1 MPTNRLRASIR
12 ALTSRISG
20 LIDKGVDRLSAM
32 GVDENTLLL
41 FFALLIGSAVGIAVI
56 AFFKLIDLVQLFSL
70 TAVSRLTDIGSLAII
85 LVVLVGLALTRAIVR
100 YGTADSTGQNIP
112 DVIRAV
118 AKRGGVIH
126 TPHVAVKTI
135 ATALAIGTGG
145 SVGPEGPVVVAG
157 SALGSKIGRLFRS
170 GPQRLRLLVSC
181 GAAAGISAAF
191 NAPIA
196 GVFFSLEKVIGTF
209 GVSAFPPI
217 LVASV
222 IAAAISRSAFG
233 ESPVIFI
240 PTEYSLGGPS
250 ELVMYAVL
258 GIGCGLVSVAFI
270 KFVYK
275 TEDILQRV
283 PRYWPRILIAAVLVG
298 VLNVVFKEALW
309 GRGHETLSI
318 EIVTQRTGLFL
329 LGLCVAKIIA
339 TGLTLSAVRAGGIFA
354 PALVVGATFGGGL
367 ASVAQTYLGLDII
380 PEAFAV
386 VGMAGVVA
394 ATTHAP
400 LTAIMIVFEM
410 TSDYA
415 LILPLMLCGAIAY
428 ITARRLHPNSMYSEW
443 LVRRGENIHAGR
455 DTAILERLLVRDFL
469 DDNPDIIGEDATV
482 KQIMRAIGQSKQI
495 EFPVLDADLK
505 LAGML
510 TYADLR
516 TVLTDTERYSDLVLA
531 GDLAVQQF
539 ESVSPRD
546 SLRAALQ
553 KLAVRGSHVIPVVGE
568 ADPKKLLGV
577 IGRQEILAA
586 YDRELLTQG

>member
-1 MPTNRLRASIR
+1 MSSFPGFRLLTARASRLVDAWVNRL
-12 ALTSRISG
+12 SR
-20 LIDKGVDRLSAM
+20 L

-41 FFALLIGSAVGIAVI
+41 FFALLIGTAVGIAVI
-56 AFFKLIDLVQLFSL
+56 AFYKLIDLVQLVSL
-70 TAVSRLTDIGSLAII
+70 TTVSGLGGTGNLGIVVVVI
-85 LVVLVGLALTRAIVR
+85 LGLVLTRTIIR
-100 YGTADSTGQNIP
+100 FGTGDSEGQNVP
-112 DVIRAV
+112 DVMRAV
-118 AKRGGVIH
+118 AKGGGIVH
-126 TPHVAVKTI
+126 TGPVAIKSA
-135 ATALAIGTGG
+135 ATALAIGAGG
-145 SVGPEGPVVVAG
+145 AVGAEGPLAVAG

-170 GPQRLRLLVSC
+170 RPQRLRLLVSC

-196 GVFFSLEKVIGTF
+196 GVFFALEKIVGSF

-233 ESPVIFI
+233 DSPVIAI
-240 PTEYSLGGPS
+240 PTEYEVGNPS
-250 ELVMYAVL
+250 ELLLYAGL
-258 GIGCGLVSVAFI
+258 GVACGLVAVGFI
-270 KFVYK
+270 RFVYAAETVIHRK
-275 TEDILQRV
+275 EN
-283 PRYWPRILIAAVLVG
+283 YWPRVLIAAMAVAA
-298 VLNVVFKEALW
+298 LNVVFREDLW
-309 GRGHETLSI
+309 GRGHISLSI
-318 EIVTQRTGLFL
+318 EIISARSGLFL
-329 LGLCVAKIIA
+329 LGLCIAKLVA
-339 TGLTLSAVRAGGIFA
+339 TGATLAAARTGGIFT
-354 PALVVGATFGGGL
+354 PALVIGATLAGGL
-367 ASVAQTYLGLDII
+367 ATLGRDVLGLDII

-386 VGMAGVVA
+386 VGMGGVVA

-428 ITARRLHPNSMYSEW
+428 ITARGLHPNSMYSEW
-443 LVRRGENIHAGR
+443 LVRRGENIHAGQ

-469 DDNPDIIGEDATV
+469 DDNPDIIGEGATV

-495 EFPVLDADLK
+495 EFPVIDADLK
-505 LAGML
+505 LVGML

-516 TVLTDTERYSDLVLA
+516 TVLTDTERFTDLVVA

-546 SLRAALQ
+546 SLRSALQ

-568 ADPKKLLGV
+568 ADPEKLLGV

-586 YDRELLTQG
+586 YDRELLRQG